1 MQYLTRKQ
9 ELVSDILWQIL
20 GFRKSLT
27 LRFIHHDLS
36 NPFNSKGWAK
46 WKLHFLA
53 QKSLQILKWSRKS
66 DCIKNVMTLFD
77 LLSTK
82 SWEKTL
88 KCIVKEQ
95 FTQILEEK
103 SVQKFIYSNDL
114 KSFFLKG
121 SNSIIVGPLD
131 DFIKKFSCQ
140 LIKVHGFQA

>member
-1 MQYLTRKQ
+1 
-9 ELVSDILWQIL
+9 
-20 GFRKSLT
+20 
-27 LRFIHHDLS
+27 
-36 NPFNSKGWAK
+36 
-46 WKLHFLA
+46 
-53 QKSLQILKWSRKS
+53 
-66 DCIKNVMTLFD
+66 MTLFD

-140 LIKVHGFQA
+140 LIKVHGFQV